1 MILLMVFI
9 APSTLCVA
17 QNTEVHQVL
26 ATQLSNS
33 EVKVEWSWSE
43 IVPQAVVID
52 FETGDFSQG
61 NFIADEEYPWEITQD
76 AYEGNYAAKSSN
88 KGVDNGEHFLTL
100 EVDVP
105 YDAVMSFYHKVSS
118 EWAYDGGIFYID
130 GQSKASMT
138 GIDKD
143 WEYVEVSVPA
153 GKHTYSW
160 GYFKDESDFD
170 GEDTYWV
177 DNIVPFAPRE
187 EISEGW
193 LHYDD
198 GYFVNAIGMG
208 EQNIGADN
216 YWAVSFPDMSEY
228 AGQTLTKVAVML
240 YQGTNA
246 TATVC
251 LGGTDAP
258 GTVMATKSF
267 TAIPGEIVD
276 VELDTPVA
284 IDGTQPLWIVM
295 HNNDAAYPAASS
307 QFCGDPNS
315 SWFMMD
321 NAWYDVATLGVNPMT
336 WIIRGYVEDAE
347 GRTAAISQGEFAPMA
362 TTADKVMAF
371 TPEKRMIVGTPASN
385 PRSEGY
391 TYNLYKKNVF
401 TGAEAELI
409 AEGLTDTTY
418 VDNTWA
424 TAEAGVYQWG
434 VEVVAGGS
442 RNVNRGDVLNV
453 DFEDGEWPEGW
464 LSLTEL
470 TYPSLAQWAVRSG
483 LSATELNP
491 IGLNAA
497 YSEGQG
503 YNGNHF
509 NMITSAVDLTAETT
523 PSLSFMYANPD
534 WLGDYCMLNVKVG
547 TSQEGPWETVW
558 TTGTNCVAELTS
570 VTVDLSAYAGQTI
583 YINFENEDYYGYGI
597 CVDNIVVSSGGNDP
611 VDPTVGNIVWS
622 NTLDKDMFTTVNV
635 AVELNTEESA
645 KGTEVTLA
653 NVNEPEYVYETVL
666 DATGTYT
673 WNEIRRGT
681 YEFTVY
687 KKGYESSAT
696 AEVVEI
702 LDETALTCA
711 LTEIVSAANKL
722 YVSPTGWAMWEG
734 EKVITKGDEFSFGFE
749 DGTIN
754 GWTTYDVDGDSY
766 TWEHVDDFWTDGY
779 GYNSNASILSASFIN
794 DIGALYPDNYIV
806 TEEKYLIGD
815 ASQLTFMVSPFDD
828 NFPYEHYG
836 VAVST
841 TGNTPNDLEMI
852 WEETFVPGK
861 GAPRDANAVRA
872 QNITREGN
880 WYLRTVDLSEF
891 SGQEIYIALR
901 HFECT
906 DQYIF
911 FIDDITLTNATK
923 SSRAIESYTVL
934 LNGVEEATVTS
945 LEYQHED
952 ITPGETY
959 TTTVI
964 ANFASGSSDPVEYTW
979 TAVACD
985 EFEGVS
991 DLKAEYSNA
1000 NAVLSWTLPE
1010 GAASTEEFK
1019 YDDGENWNFVGLAGY
1034 GNIKWAV
1041 MFPAEDLTA
1050 GTLTEV
1056 SMYDGVAHTGDIYI
1070 YLGGN
1075 TAPETLM
1082 TTQPYEC
1089 VDIEDFSVFELNEPV
1104 AIDGTQN
1111 LWIVF
1116 GNNDMSGNIAPVSH
1130 NETTPNARWFSVD
1143 GVNWLDVSVAFAMT
1157 DFSFQI
1163 RGYIETGSYP
1173 LGVMIYR
1180 DDELL
1185 TEEIWENE
1193 SYMDPLTE
1201 SGTFNYCVEVVYNNY
1216 AVSCPQCVEFEY
1228 IISVDENNANAMNVY
1243 PNPVKDNLTITAE
1256 AMTRITIT
1264 NTLGQVMLDENVAS
1278 DSEVINMSQ
1287 YEAGVYVVR
1296 ITTESGVA
1304 VERISVVK

>member
-1 MILLMVFI
+1 MKRFLTMILVMMALV
-9 APSTLCVA
+9 PSTLCVA

-26 ATQLSNS
+26 ATQLNDS

-43 IVPQAVVID
+43 IVPQVVVID

-61 NFIADEEYPWEITQD
+61 NFINDDEYPWEITQD

-88 KGVDNGEHFLTL
+88 EGVDGDEHFLTL

-105 YDAVMSFYHKVSS
+105 YDATMSFYHKVSS
-118 EWAYDGGIFYID
+118 EWACDGGVFYID

-138 GIDKD
+138 GTDKD
-143 WEYVEVSVPA
+143 WEYVEVTVSA
-153 GKHTYSW
+153 GKHTYAW

-187 EISEGW
+187 EITEGW

-198 GYFVNAIGMG
+198 GVFANAAGMG
-208 EQNIGADN
+208 YEGAEN
-216 YWAVSFPDMSEY
+216 YWAVSFPDMSAY
-228 AGQTLTKVAVML
+228 AGQTLTKVATMI
-240 YQGTNA
+240 YQGSNV
-246 TATVC
+246 TASVC

-267 TAIPGEIVD
+267 TATPEQVVE

-295 HNNDAAYPAASS
+295 YCNDGRYPAAAS
-307 QFCGDPNS
+307 QYCGDPNS
-315 SWFMMD
+315 SWFGLD
-321 NAWYDVATLGVNPMT
+321 DEWAPVSDWGLSPMS
-336 WIIRGYVEDAE
+336 WIIRGYVEDAN
-347 GRTAAISQGEFAPMA
+347 GRTVAISQGDLAPMA

-371 TPEKRMIVGTPASN
+371 TPEKKMIVGTPAST

-391 TYNLYKKNVF
+391 TYNLYKQNVF
-401 TGAEAELI
+401 TNGEAELV
-409 AEGLTDTTY
+409 AESLTDTVY

-424 TAEAGVYQWG
+424 TDGFGVYQWG
-434 VEVVAGGS
+434 VAVVTNGS
-442 RNVNRGDVLNV
+442 RNANRGTLFSE
-453 DFEDGEWPEGW
+453 DFEGGVLPEGW
-464 LSLTEL
+464 VSTKED
-470 TYPSLAQWAVRSG
+470 
-483 LSATELNP
+483 
-491 IGLNAA
+491 AA
-497 YSEGQG
+497 YGGYEWKVASGFDSYHVSAADGNYSAISNGTYGGYHYYLITPAINLEGAENPTLDFVYIVPNWG
-503 YNGNHF
+503 SDF
-509 NMITSAVDLTAETT
+509 N
-523 PSLSFMYANPD
+523 SLDVCVS
-534 WLGDYCMLNVKVG
+534 
-547 TSQEGPWETVW
+547 TSQEGPWTSIW
-558 TTGTNCVAELTS
+558 TTDYEGIMAWTDATI
-570 VTVDLSAYAGQTI
+570 DLSAYAGQTI
-583 YINFENEDYYGYGI
+583 YLNFDHTNNYGYG
-597 CVDNIVVSSGGNDP
+597 CGVDNIVISGAGGNEPIDP
-611 VDPTVGNIVWS
+611 VVGNIVWS

-702 LDETALTCA
+702 LDETALTCT
-711 LTEIVSAANKL
+711 LTEIVSAANNL
-722 YVSPTGWAMWEG
+722 YVSPTGWAKWEG
-734 EKVITKGDEFSFGFE
+734 ENVVAKGDEFTFDFE
-749 DGTIN
+749 DGTMD
-754 GWTTYDVDGDSY
+754 GWVTYDVDGDDF
-766 TWEHVDDFWTDGY
+766 TWKHVWNFWGEDY
-779 GYNSNASILSASFIN
+779 GYNSNASILSASYTN
-794 DIGALYPDNYIV
+794 ELGPLYPDNYIV
-806 TEEKYLIGD
+806 TEEKYLIGG

-828 NFPYEHYG
+828 NYPNEYYG

-841 TGNTPNDLEMI
+841 TGNTPEDLEMI

-861 GAPRDANAVRA
+861 GATREAGATRA

-880 WYLRTVDLSEF
+880 WYLRTVDLSAFE
-891 SGQEIYIALR
+891 GQEVYIALR
-901 HFECT
+901 HFNCT

-923 SSRAIESYTVL
+923 SSRVIESYTVL

-1000 NAVLSWTLPE
+1000 NAVLSWNLPE
-1010 GAASTEEFK
+1010 EA
-1019 YDDGENWNFVGLAGY
+1019 
-1034 GNIKWAV
+1034 I
-1041 MFPAEDLTA
+1041 
-1050 GTLTEV
+1050 
-1056 SMYDGVAHTGDIYI
+1056 GV
-1070 YLGGN
+1070 L
-1075 TAPETLM
+1075 
-1082 TTQPYEC
+1082 
-1089 VDIEDFSVFELNEPV
+1089 V
-1104 AIDGTQN
+1104 
-1111 LWIVF
+1111 
-1116 GNNDMSGNIAPVSH
+1116 
-1130 NETTPNARWFSVD
+1130 
-1143 GVNWLDVSVAFAMT
+1143 
-1157 DFSFQI
+1157 
-1163 RGYIETGSYP
+1163 
-1173 LGVMIYR
+1173 YR

-1201 SGTFNYCVEVVYNNY
+1201 SGTFNYCVEVVYDDY

-1228 IISVDENNANAMNVY
+1228 IISVDENNANAMSVY
-1243 PNPVKDNLTITAE
+1243 PNPVKDNLTIVAE
-1256 AMTRITIT
+1256 NMTRITIT
-1264 NTLGQVMLDENVAS
+1264 NTLGQVVLDEDVVN